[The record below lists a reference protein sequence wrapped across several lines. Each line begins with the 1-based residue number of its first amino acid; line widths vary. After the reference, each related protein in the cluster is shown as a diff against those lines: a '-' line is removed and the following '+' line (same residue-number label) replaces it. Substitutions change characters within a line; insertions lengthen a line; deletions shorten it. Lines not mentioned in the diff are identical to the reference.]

1 MAKNTSANR
10 NISVEQQAA
19 QMKRSLTFFILILMV
34 MSLTVCNNPSRELID
49 NGTYLTLVN
58 PTHKLPDNWLN
69 KIELVTAQNSLGE
82 EFQGEKETLSH
93 FEDLRNELLE
103 EGIDI
108 ELDSAYRT
116 EEEQQEIWDAFSE
129 RYGDDVGK
137 YAAKPGYSEHQTG
150 LAADIADHD
159 RATYLTQEME
169 DTPEG
174 IWLRNHAHEYGFI
187 MRYPKGKEEITGYAY
202 EPWHFRYVGRDYAAA
217 IYNVDEFCSF
227 EEYFGVEGGD
237 YYE

>member
-150 LAADIADHD
+150 LAVDVFLIDNGTVIRDNDDLYAAEELFAKIHTHLAEH
-159 RATYLTQEME
+159 
-169 DTPEG
+169 
-174 IWLRNHAHEYGFI
+174 GFVV
-187 MRYPKGKEEITGYAY
+187 RVLPGKDEVCGGWTY
-202 EPWHFRYVGRDYAAA
+202 EPWHFRYVGKTAAREMYAKGL
-217 IYNVDEFCSF
+217 VL
-227 EEYFGVEGGD
+227 EEYLGEVG
-237 YYE
+237 

>member
-108 ELDSAYRT
+108 ELDRAYRSA
-116 EEEQQEIWDAFSE
+116 EEKQEIIKRINHTAD
-129 RYGDDVGK
+129 
-137 YAAKPGYSEHQTG
+137 PGQIALIVMEFLQLG
-150 LAADIADHD
+150 LDFLDKF
-159 RATYLTQEME
+159 
-169 DTPEG
+169 P
-174 IWLRNHAHEYGFI
+174 
-187 MRYPKGKEEITGYAY
+187 P
-202 EPWHFRYVGRDYAAA
+202 P
-217 IYNVDEFCSF
+217 
-227 EEYFGVEGGD
+227 
-237 YYE
+237 